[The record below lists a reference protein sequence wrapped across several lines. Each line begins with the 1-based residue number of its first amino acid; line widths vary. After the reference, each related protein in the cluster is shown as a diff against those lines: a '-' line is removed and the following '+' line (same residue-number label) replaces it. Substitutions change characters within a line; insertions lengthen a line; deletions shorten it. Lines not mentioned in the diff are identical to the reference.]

1 MLPQIEQNV
10 IGCAIESSVLLV
22 GGLIMWALLRHSSA
36 ANRHLVL
43 AVALIGCLFLPL
55 GKNVLPKIAL
65 PVLAAPVEENPL
77 AVHWAPSI
85 APSILQEPNPQE
97 SKVVYSLVQTSQA
110 GVPSS
115 VALLKPHWQWPL
127 SLRWGSVWWLGV
139 ICIGICLS
147 TSVSRL
153 YWLRRSSRIVHLPE
167 AVTENTRLLLAGR
180 RLPEIREHEGV
191 RIPMITGV
199 LHPVIFLPPG
209 WEKWSES
216 CLKSVIRHEIT
227 HLVRGDLI
235 LQHAINFSLV
245 LYWFNPLCW
254 LAASLLGKEREKAC
268 DDLALASGER
278 ASIYAEALLEVVRNF
293 QRGSLADQWL
303 PGTSI
308 GMAKRSKVTER
319 IQAILSVAVNRSTPS
334 RGRVAFSIALASV
347 VILALGAVR
356 VAKAVPEEKSTP
368 EPVRV
373 ATPPP
378 KDQSAP
384 LKENISKESNQDGD
398 KWGSRSITVVDE
410 TGNPVEDAKVIQQW
424 VLMPDRGGNFIA
436 EEGKFVPEV
445 VKTDSKGEA
454 KLRYPIMLSNQF
466 VSSMGVR
473 ISHPDFCTEVSTI
486 DLGNPQPVRI
496 VRGAKLTLT
505 AKAGGNPVS
514 DVFAEVAGLQQQSY
528 GFVRKPGSARLPSG
542 SHFAR
547 ALALDKDGMVLFSE
561 PFEVALNSGEE
572 KTIELKLS
580 RGSDFRGKLSGNV
593 PRPVIGGRVYAEI
606 IVQNPADKV
615 QTLVKNPL
623 VWRTLAHIAP
633 DGTFLLKDIPEGEVW
648 VVGFC
653 NGYVSQN
660 PDPEKRSDFRVQ
672 AQLLAPRWG
681 TPELQMA
688 KSGTA
693 EILVLSPE
701 GKPVE
706 NARVSFGPN
715 MVFGDG
721 IMLLDED
728 STSEDGMRYWLKNSR
743 PVSQKRVNHF
753 SARTGSDG
761 IARIPELPAGDQ
773 RFGITAE
780 HLQMPLTQVKVSS
793 FGSYRREASIQI
805 NPGELSKKTVTLE
818 VESSEQPSADASH
831 KAPELSAKVL
841 DPGRKPQ

>member
-1 MLPQIEQNV
+1 MLSQTEQNV

-22 GGLIMWALLRHSSA
+22 GGLIMWALLRNSSA

-55 GKNVLPKIAL
+55 GKRVLPKIAL
-65 PVLAAPVEENPL
+65 PVLAAPVEEVPL
-77 AVHWAPSI
+77 AVHGAARSSAPSL
-85 APSILQEPNPQE
+85 PQDSNPQE
-97 SKVVYSLVQTSQA
+97 SQAVYSLVTSSA
-110 GVPSS
+110 AEVPSS
-115 VALLKPHWQWPL
+115 AGLLKPNWQWRL
-127 SLRWGSVWWLGV
+127 SLRWGSAWWLGV
-139 ICIGICLS
+139 ICIAGCLS
-147 TSVSRL
+147 ISVFRL

-167 AVTENTRLLLAGR
+167 AVTESTRPLLAGR

-199 LHPVIFLPPG
+199 LRPVIFLPSG
-209 WEKWSES
+209 WKKWSES
-216 CLKSVIRHEIT
+216 CLRSVIRHEIT

-293 QRGSLADQWL
+293 QRGSLSDQWL
-303 PGTSI
+303 PGASI

-319 IQAILSVAVNRSTPS
+319 IHAILSIAVNRSTPS
-334 RGRVAFSIALASV
+334 RGRVAFSIAVASV

-368 EPVRV
+368 EPVRE

-378 KDQSAP
+378 RDKSAP
-384 LKENISKESNQDGD
+384 LKENESKESNQDAD
-398 KWGSRSITVVDE
+398 KWGLRSIKVVDE
-410 TGNPVEDAKVIQQW
+410 TGNPVEDAEVIQQW
-424 VLMPDRGGNFIA
+424 VLVPGRGSTYNFFG
-436 EEGKFVPEV
+436 EKGKFVPEV

-454 KLRYPIMLSNQF
+454 KVRYPIMLWNQF

-473 ISHPDFCTEVSTI
+473 ISHPKFCTEVSTI
-486 DLGNPQPVRI
+486 DFANPQPARI
-496 VRGAKLTLT
+496 VRGAMLTLT

-514 DVFAEVAGLQQQSY
+514 DVFAEMAGMQQQSY
-528 GFVRKPGSARLPSG
+528 GFVRKPGSVSGRLPSG

-547 ALALDKDGMVLFSE
+547 ALALDKNGMALFSK
-561 PFEVALNSGEE
+561 PFEVNLSTGEE
-572 KTIELKLS
+572 KAIELKLS

-606 IVQNPADKV
+606 FTQAPRQKGNPTMDNS
-615 QTLVKNPL
+615 LI
-623 VWRTLAHIAP
+623 WRTLSPVEP
-633 DGTFLLKDIPEGEVW
+633 DGTFLLKNVPAGDVW
-648 VVGFC
+648 AVGFC
-653 NGYVSQN
+653 NGYISQN
-660 PDPEKRSDFRVQ
+660 QDPEKRNDFRVQ
-672 AQLLAPRWG
+672 AQLLASLWG

-721 IMLLDED
+721 CMLLDED
-728 STSEDGMRYWLKNSR
+728 STSVDGLRHWLKNFG
-743 PVSQKRVNHF
+743 PVWQKRANRF
-753 SARTGSDG
+753 SAKTGSDG
-761 IARIPELPAGDQ
+761 IVRIPELPAGNQ

-780 HLQMPLTQVKVSS
+780 HLQMPLVPS
-793 FGSYRREASIQI
+793 FGAHRRESNIQI

-818 VESSEQPSADASH
+818 VEPSNQPTAEASQRTIE
-831 KAPELSAKVL
+831 PSGKVL
-841 DPGRKPQ
+841 GPDQIQ